1 MLPII
6 YWNHE
11 VFISKFILQMKV
23 QANKTFKCFFGQLV
37 WGCLRTFMPSN
48 MGYIKDRTV
57 ASVIYL
63 EQIIVLEEEICSSV
77 WNVIAETDTLDLSHN
92 AGDLGYVV
100 TCLHSPLEGRYPVTR
115 QKGSQFKL
123 VYHEGASLAWSGFV
137 LWRSHMV
144 ENKKWTWYG
153 TVYSLLQFLSQGVG
167 SWVLTIVLRSRG
179 VKVVMQESFRCWVT
193 QGTWQ
198 GMDKAPLVQSLVAIF
213 MIMKLFRNGRSCICV
228 VCLLS

>member
-1 MLPII
+1 
-6 YWNHE
+6 
-11 VFISKFILQMKV
+11 
-23 QANKTFKCFFGQLV
+23 
-37 WGCLRTFMPSN
+37 MPSN

-123 VYHEGASLAWSGFV
+123 VYHEGASLA
-137 LWRSHMV
+137 
-144 ENKKWTWYG
+144 
-153 TVYSLLQFLSQGVG
+153 
-167 SWVLTIVLRSRG
+167 
-179 VKVVMQESFRCWVT
+179 
-193 QGTWQ
+193 
-198 GMDKAPLVQSLVAIF
+198 
-213 MIMKLFRNGRSCICV
+213 
-228 VCLLS
+228 